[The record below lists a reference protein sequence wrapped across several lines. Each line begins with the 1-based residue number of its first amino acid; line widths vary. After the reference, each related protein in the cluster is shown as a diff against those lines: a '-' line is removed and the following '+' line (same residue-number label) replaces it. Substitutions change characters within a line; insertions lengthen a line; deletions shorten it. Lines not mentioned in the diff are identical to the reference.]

1 MTEEWDFNVKKLKSA
16 TLDHGSLDSPQF
28 HDGAANHKRKGC
40 QGGCETE
47 LPRALD
53 PFPKPSFSFPESYT
67 TPWPTQTGSNHAG
80 LHSCLVYLG
89 WQSHGVTRRNSHPS
103 TLSLQQACKLEQEI
117 GIISTK
123 ASPELRSQGN
133 NDERII

>member
-1 MTEEWDFNVKKLKSA
+1 MTEERDFNVKKLKSA

-53 PFPKPSFSFPESYT
+53 PFPKLLSPFPEA
-67 TPWPTQTGSNHAG
+67 TQPRGRLKLAQTM
-80 LHSCLVYLG
+80 
-89 WQSHGVTRRNSHPS
+89 
-103 TLSLQQACKLEQEI
+103 QACILALSI
-117 GIISTK
+117 
-123 ASPELRSQGN
+123 
-133 NDERII
+133 